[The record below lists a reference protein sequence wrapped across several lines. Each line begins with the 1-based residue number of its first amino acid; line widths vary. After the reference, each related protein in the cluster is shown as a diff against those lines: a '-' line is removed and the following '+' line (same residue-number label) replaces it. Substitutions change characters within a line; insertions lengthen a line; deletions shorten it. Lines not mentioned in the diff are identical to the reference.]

1 MMMTF
6 RDEEIIE
13 KLMQEDEEFRKLVME
28 HRELD
33 RKIQD
38 LDSKPYLI
46 PAEEAERKKL
56 SRLKLAKKDL
66 IAQRVSEYRKSV
78 LGE

>member
-1 MMMTF
+1 MSL

-13 KLMQEDEEFRKLVME
+13 KLMEEDEDFKNLVLE
-28 HRELD
+28 HRDLD

-56 SRLKLAKKDL
+56 SRLKLAKKDQIL
-66 IAQRVSEYRKSV
+66 QRVAQYRREV